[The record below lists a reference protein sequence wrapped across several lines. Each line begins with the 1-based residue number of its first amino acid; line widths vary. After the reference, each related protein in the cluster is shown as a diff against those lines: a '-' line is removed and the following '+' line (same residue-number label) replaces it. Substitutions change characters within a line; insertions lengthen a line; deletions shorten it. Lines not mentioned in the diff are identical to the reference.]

1 MKISF
6 EKSKPIF
13 RIVFFVLVISTLLMF
28 WYDEIIDYFGNENEY
43 EDTFYVCSENS
54 NIALIK
60 IYGYIEGYSE
70 SSDDTYITTIS
81 EEIVNA
87 INQINRNDDIKAIV
101 VEIDSGG
108 GEPVASEEIYQAFK
122 RTEKPTVALIKG
134 AGTSGAYLIAI
145 GTDKIYASKFS
156 DVGSI
161 GVTMSYLEYS
171 KQNKEKGIS
180 YQQLSSGKFK
190 DTGDM
195 DKELTDEEREL
206 LMKDINKMHKIFVE
220 MVAENR
226 NLDIEFVE
234 KIADGSTM
242 VGIDAKDAGL
252 IDEIGDIEDVK
263 EYLGNKLD
271 IEPELCVY
279 EY

>member
-43 EDTFYVCSENS
+43 EDTSYVCPENS

-60 IYGYIEGYSE
+60 IYGFIEGYSE
-70 SSDDTYITTIS
+70 YSDDTYIASIS
-81 EEIVNA
+81 EEIVDA

-101 VEIDSGG
+101 VEIDSDG

-122 RTEKPTVALIKG
+122 RTEKPTVALIKRAG
-134 AGTSGAYLIAI
+134 ASGAYLIAI

-161 GVTMSYLEYS
+161 GVTISYLDYS
-171 KQNKEKGIS
+171 KQNEKEGIA

-190 DTGDM
+190 DTGDP
-195 DKELTDEEREL
+195 DKELTEEEREL
-206 LMKDINKMHKIFVE
+206 IMRDINKSHRMFVE
-220 MVAENR
+220 IVAENR
-226 NLDIEFVE
+226 NLDIESVN
-234 KIADGSTM
+234 KLADGSTM
-242 VGIDAKDAGL
+242 LGIDAKDAGL

-263 EYLGNKLD
+263 EYLSNKLD
-271 IEPELCVY
+271 IDACDMY
-279 EY
+279 I